1 MRKLRTVR
9 LAGAAAAL
17 ALLLASCAE
26 NAPQDSLRPAGPY
39 QEEIHRLFVPVF
51 WVAAAIFFLVQGA
64 LVYFLYRYRHRPGRE
79 GVPPQV
85 HGNTRL
91 EIAWTIA
98 PALILAFVAVPTVT
112 TIFDLAR
119 RPSGDVLHV
128 QVVGHQWWWEF
139 RYTDPAYDTG
149 QGPLTTANQ
158 LHVPVGR
165 TVELTLTADPQDV
178 LGAGNAVIHSF
189 WAGRLFGKQDVVPGL
204 ANRLLAPVARRVTVT
219 FRESLPRFPADRTVV
234 TGNPVR
240 PEVLHG
246 DPSRA
251 FARFGFET
259 DVPLV
264 VVTGGGTGA
273 AALNEVVALATPRL
287 VRSCSVLHLTG
298 RGKSVT
304 APSLDRYRQVE
315 FLVEEMPDVL
325 AAAEVVVSRAGL
337 GTLTELA
344 VLGKPMVLVPMPRS
358 HQEANAA
365 AFDRADAAVVL
376 RQDQLTPDRLAETV
390 ERLLEDR
397 DRRAALAA
405 NARRLMPDNAADL
418 VADAV
423 EEAAM
428 AATFRPEE
436 GRRRAGR

>member
-1 MRKLRTVR
+1 MRSLAPLRVL
-9 LAGAAAAL
+9 LAGGGSGGSATPVLAVASAL
-17 ALLLASCAE
+17 RRRGRCVE
-26 NAPQDSLRPAGPY
+26 
-39 QEEIHRLFVPVF
+39 
-51 WVAAAIFFLVQGA
+51 
-64 LVYFLYRYRHRPGRE
+64 FLYIGTEHGPERSLAMAHD
-79 GVPPQV
+79 VP
-85 HGNTRL
+85 
-91 EIAWTIA
+91 
-98 PALILAFVAVPTVT
+98 FVAVAAGK
-112 TIFDLAR
+112 LR
-119 RPSGDVLHV
+119 RYWDWRNL
-128 QVVGHQWWWEF
+128 
-139 RYTDPAYDTG
+139 TDPAR
-149 QGPLTTANQ
+149 
-158 LHVPVGR
+158 V
-165 TVELTLTADPQDV
+165 V
-178 LGAGNAVIHSF
+178 LGVVQSLVHVRRFKPHVAFTAG
-189 WAGRLFGKQDVVPGL
+189 GFGGLAPLVAARALGVPLVVHQQDVVPGL

-264 VVTGGGTGA
+264 LVTGGGTGA
-273 AALNEVVALATPRL
+273 AALNEVVALAAPRL